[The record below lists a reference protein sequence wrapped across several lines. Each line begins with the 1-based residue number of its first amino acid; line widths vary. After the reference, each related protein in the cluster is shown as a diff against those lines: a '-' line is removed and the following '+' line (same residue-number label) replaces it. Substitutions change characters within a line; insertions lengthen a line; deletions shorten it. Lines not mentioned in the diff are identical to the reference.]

1 MDCLETIKTRR
12 SIRSFTQEPVPR
24 EILLQIMDAGRL
36 APSAGNLQPCYFI
49 AITEPELIKSLQEA
63 ALGQEHVG
71 QAPCTIVVCVDPER
85 SARYGDIGRNHL
97 CLLDGANATQNMLLA
112 ARALGYG
119 SCWIGGFSEKR
130 VKRLLNLPEDFR
142 VVSLIPIGKAA
153 VEPEMPPRRPL
164 EEIALWQ
171 KWPD

>member
-1 MDCLETIKTRR
+1 MDCLETIKARR
-12 SIRSFTQEPVPR
+12 SIRSFTSDTVPR
-24 EILLQIMDAGRL
+24 EVLLQIMDAGRL

-49 AITEPELIKSLQEA
+49 AITEAELIKGLQEA

-71 QAPCTIVVCVDPER
+71 QAPCIIAVCVDPER
-85 SARYGDIGRNHL
+85 SSYYGDIGRNHL
-97 CLLDGANATQNMLLA
+97 CLLDAANATQNMLLA

-119 SCWIGGFSEKR
+119 SCWIGGFSERR
-130 VKRLLNLPEDFR
+130 VKRLLNLPEGFR

-164 EEIALWQ
+164 EEIVLWQ
-171 KWPD
+171 KWSD